1 MSWRIRIEHRTTHR
15 YQGDVRSS
23 YNEARM
29 TPLDTDRQ
37 RVLEAAVGV
46 SPPAPAARYTDYWGS
61 VVDVFDV
68 HVPHTELT
76 LSAMAVV
83 ETSPPLDAVPSAGWE
98 ELARSEVRDRFGE
111 LLAPTARAPMSDEMT
126 NVAESLSGKGS
137 PWEAGQG
144 AADWVRSRMRYER
157 GTTSVRTSATEAL
170 EIGSGVCQDFVHL
183 TLALLRSM
191 GVPARYTS
199 GYLHP
204 TPSADVGGAHTGQS
218 HAWVEAWVG
227 QWFPLDPTN
236 GSDVGER
243 HVVVARGRDYTD
255 VSPLKGIFH
264 GGPAAGLDV
273 RVDLTR
279 LA

>member
-15 YQGDVRSS
+15 YKREVRSS

-37 RVLEAAVGV
+37 RVLEAVVGV
-46 SPPAPAARYTDYWGS
+46 SPPTSSARYHDYWGT

-68 HVPHTELT
+68 HAPHTELT
-76 LSAMAVV
+76 VSAMAVV
-83 ETSPPLDAVPSAGWE
+83 ETSPPRNGDSNASWE
-98 ELARSEVRDRFGE
+98 DLADPQTIDRFAE

-126 NVAESLSGKGS
+126 EVTRELAKEDS
-137 PWEAGQG
+137 PLEASWG
-144 AADWVRSRMRYER
+144 AAQWVRGRLRYER
-157 GTTSVRTSATEAL
+157 GTTSVVTSATEAL
-170 EIGSGVCQDFVHL
+170 EIGAGVCQDFVHL

-191 GVPARYTS
+191 GIPARYTS

-204 TPSADVGGAHTGQS
+204 TPSAGVGGSHTGQS

-227 QWFPLDPTN
+227 QWFPMDPTN

-273 RVDLTR
+273 TVGLTR

>member
-15 YQGDVRSS
+15 YKREVRSS

-29 TPLDTDRQ
+29 TPLNTDRQ

-46 SPPAPAARYTDYWGS
+46 SPPTSSARYHDYWGS
-61 VVDVFDV
+61 IVDVFDV
-68 HVPHTELT
+68 HIPHTELT
-76 LSAMAVV
+76 VSAMAVV
-83 ETSPPLDAVPSAGWE
+83 ETSPPQNGASHLGWE
-98 ELARSEVRDRFGE
+98 ELARPEARDRFGE

-126 NVAESLSGKGS
+126 EVTRDLRSAGS
-137 PWEAGQG
+137 PLEAGEG
-144 AADWVRSRMRYER
+144 AAQWVRGRLRYER
-157 GTTSVRTSATEAL
+157 GTTSVLTSATEAL
-170 EIGSGVCQDFVHL
+170 ELGAGVCQDFVHL

-191 GVPARYTS
+191 GIPARYTS

-204 TPSADVGGAHTGQS
+204 TPSAGVGASHTGQS

-227 QWFPLDPTN
+227 HWFPMDPTS

-243 HVVVARGRDYTD
+243 HVVVARGRDYSD

-264 GGPAAGLDV
+264 GGPAEGLDV
-273 RVDLTR
+273 TVDITR

>member
-1 MSWRIRIEHRTTHR
+1 MSWRIRVEHRTTHR
-15 YQGDVRSS
+15 YQGEVRSS

-46 SPPAPAARYTDYWGS
+46 SPPAPSVRYHDYWGTI
-61 VVDVFDV
+61 VDVFDI

-76 LSAMAVV
+76 VSAMAVV
-83 ETSPPLDAVPSAGWE
+83 ETSAPSNGLAGIGWD
-98 ELARSEVRDRFGE
+98 ELGQPEVSDRFGE
-111 LLAPTARAPMSDEMT
+111 LLAPTVRAPMSSEMT
-126 NVAESLSGKGS
+126 EVAKDLATAAS
-137 PWEAGQG
+137 PLEASHG
-144 AADWVRSRMRYER
+144 AAEWVRSRLRYER

-170 EIGSGVCQDFVHL
+170 EIGAGVCQDFVHL

-191 GVPARYTS
+191 KIPGRYTS

-204 TPSADVGGAHTGQS
+204 TPSADVGGRHTGQS
-218 HAWVEAWVG
+218 HAWAEAWAG

-236 GSDVGER
+236 GSEVAER

-273 RVDLTR
+273 TVDLTR

>member
-1 MSWRIRIEHRTTHR
+1 MTWRIGIEHRTVHR
-15 YQGDVRSS
+15 YRREVRSS

-29 TPLDTDRQ
+29 TPLTTDRQ
-37 RVLEAAVGV
+37 RVLEAAVRV
-46 SPPAPAARYTDYWGS
+46 SPAVRPVRYHDYWGTI
-61 VVDVFDV
+61 VDAFDV
-68 HVPHTELT
+68 HVPHTELAVT
-76 LSAMAVV
+76 ATSVV
-83 ETSPPLDAVPSAGWE
+83 ETSPAANGASDLSWE
-98 ELARSEVRDRFGE
+98 ELGSAEVRDRFGE
-111 LLAPTARAPMSDEMT
+111 LLAPTVRAPMSDEMIE
-126 NVAESLSGKGS
+126 VAESLAREIS
-137 PWEAGQG
+137 PLYASRG
-144 AADWVRSRMRYER
+144 AAEWVRGRLRYER

-170 EIGSGVCQDFVHL
+170 QIGAGVCQDFVHL

-204 TPSADVGGAHTGQS
+204 EPSADVGGSHRGQS
-218 HAWVEAWVG
+218 HAWVEAWAGRWVP
-227 QWFPLDPTN
+227 FDPTN

-273 RVDLTR
+273 TVDLTR
-279 LA
+279 LG

>member
-15 YQGDVRSS
+15 YKREVRSS

-37 RVLEAAVGV
+37 RVLEAVVGV
-46 SPPAPAARYTDYWGS
+46 SPPTTSARYHDYWGT

-76 LSAMAVV
+76 VSAMAVV
-83 ETSPPLDAVPSAGWE
+83 ETSPPRNGDSHASWE
-98 ELARSEVRDRFGE
+98 DLAHPRTIDRFAE
-111 LLAPTARAPMSDEMT
+111 LLAATPRAPMSEEMT
-126 NVAESLSGKGS
+126 EVTKELSSDAS
-137 PWEAGQG
+137 PLEASQG
-144 AADWVRSRMRYER
+144 ASEWVRGRLRYER
-157 GTTSVRTSATEAL
+157 GSTSVLTSATEAL
-170 EIGSGVCQDFVHL
+170 EIGAGVCQDFVHL

-191 GVPARYTS
+191 GIPARYTS

-204 TPSADVGGAHTGQS
+204 TPSANVGGSHTGQS

-227 QWFPLDPTN
+227 QWFPMDPTN

-264 GGPAAGLDV
+264 GGPAEGLDV
-273 RVDLTR
+273 TVGLTR

>member
-15 YQGDVRSS
+15 YKREVRSS

-37 RVLEAAVGV
+37 RVLEAVVGV
-46 SPPAPAARYTDYWGS
+46 SPPAPSARYTDYWGTI
-61 VVDVFDV
+61 VDVFDV

-76 LSAMAVV
+76 VSAMAVV
-83 ETSPPLDAVPSAGWE
+83 ETSAPQNRASDVGWE
-98 ELARSEVRDRFGE
+98 DLASPENLDRFAE
-111 LLAPTARAPMSDEMT
+111 LLAPTGRAPMSHEMT
-126 NVAESLSGKGS
+126 EVAKNLRAEGS
-137 PWEAGQG
+137 PLEASEG
-144 AADWVRSRMRYER
+144 ASEWVRGRLRYER
-157 GTTSVRTSATEAL
+157 GTTSVLTSATEAL
-170 EIGSGVCQDFVHL
+170 EIGAGVCQDFVHL
-183 TLALLRSM
+183 TLALWRSM
-191 GVPARYTS
+191 GIPARYTS

-204 TPSADVGGAHTGQS
+204 NPSADVGGSHTGQS
-218 HAWVEAWVG
+218 HAWAEAWVG
-227 QWFPLDPTN
+227 HWFPIDPTN

-264 GGPAAGLDV
+264 GGPAEGLEV
-273 RVDLTR
+273 TVDLTR

>member
-1 MSWRIRIEHRTTHR
+1 MSWRIRVEHRTTHR
-15 YQGDVRSS
+15 YLGEVRSS

-46 SPPAPAARYTDYWGS
+46 SPPAPSARYHDYWGTI
-61 VVDVFDV
+61 VDVFDI

-76 LSAMAVV
+76 VSAMAVV
-83 ETSPPLDAVPSAGWE
+83 ETSAPQNGSSDIGWE
-98 ELARSEVRDRFGE
+98 ELGRSEVTDRFGE
-111 LLAPTARAPMSDEMT
+111 LLAPTVRAPMSDEMT
-126 NVAESLSGKGS
+126 EVARDLAAASS
-137 PWEAGQG
+137 PLEAGLG
-144 AADWVRSRMRYER
+144 AAEWVRSRLRYEP
-157 GTTSVRTSATEAL
+157 GTTGVGTSATEAL
-170 EIGSGVCQDFVHL
+170 EIGAGVCQDFVHL

-191 GVPARYTS
+191 GIPARYTS
-199 GYLHP
+199 GYFHP
-204 TPSADVGGAHTGQS
+204 TPTADVGGRHTGQS

-227 QWFPLDPTN
+227 HWFPIDPTN
-236 GSDVGER
+236 GSDVGPR

-264 GGPAAGLDV
+264 GGPAAGLEV
-273 RVDLTR
+273 TVDLTR

>member
-15 YQGDVRSS
+15 YKREVRSS

-37 RVLEAAVGV
+37 RVLESAVGV
-46 SPPAPAARYTDYWGS
+46 SPPTISARYHDYWGS
-61 VVDVFDV
+61 IVDVFDV
-68 HVPHTELT
+68 QVPHTELT
-76 LSAMAVV
+76 VSAMAVV
-83 ETSPPLDAVPSAGWE
+83 ETSPPPNTTSTLDWDD
-98 ELARSEVRDRFGE
+98 LARPEALDRFGE

-126 NVAESLSGKGS
+126 DVTSELRSENS
-137 PWEAGQG
+137 PLKASEG
-144 AADWVRSRMRYER
+144 ASEWVRGRLRYER
-157 GTTSVRTSATEAL
+157 GTTSVLTSATEAL
-170 EIGSGVCQDFVHL
+170 EIGAGVCQDFVHL

-191 GVPARYTS
+191 GIPARYTS

-204 TPSADVGGAHTGQS
+204 TPSADVGGSHTGQS

-227 QWFPLDPTN
+227 QWFPIDPTN
-236 GSDVGER
+236 GADVGER

-264 GGPAAGLDV
+264 GGPAEGLDV
-273 RVDLTR
+273 TVDLTR